1 MPNPETKS
9 QSHEAETELSPGRP
23 RDPRIDGDVL
33 TATRELL
40 VEIGYARLS
49 FELVAKR
56 AGISRPTIYRRWP
69 SKMHLVHAAVFPDPD
84 SSLVADTGDFA
95 ADLRTMIRR
104 TLRSYARPEAQ
115 GAIPG
120 LLSDLHDD
128 PQLRSAVIDRLE
140 NQVRVHLAGVVA
152 GAVARGE
159 ASPDVDADAL
169 LDTIA
174 GALFHRV
181 VARQELSEGFVAQLA
196 DLLLHGVEPR

>member
-1 MPNPETKS
+1 MPNTETTTS
-9 QSHEAETELSPGRP
+9 SHDAGTELFPGRP
-23 RDPRIDGDVL
+23 RDPRIDRAVL
-33 TATRELL
+33 AATRELL

-104 TLRSYARPEAQ
+104 TLQSYARPEAQ
-115 GAIPG
+115 AAIPG

-152 GAVARGE
+152 RAVARGE
-159 ASPDVDADAL
+159 VSPDVDADAL

-181 VARQELSEGFVAQLA
+181 VARQELSERFVARLA